1 MQGGLPAISGYTVT
15 WQEDTSG
22 STPQSTTV
30 DGSTTSVSL
39 PASDFSPQ
47 NALYDIQVAAA
58 NGEGTGT
65 ATATSSPVSPVT
77 TVSGNVVVLSSSTMS
92 ALSSDTPAASGSGSV
107 LFWPAPVPAQVS
119 ALTDGNVLVANP
131 GGAASQG
138 LLDTVSSTSATSAG
152 ETVTTTPA
160 SLTDVFSTLALATT
174 TDPVSGGQ
182 VVGASFRPAMAG
194 IRDLGPVHQ
203 SATVSFSK
211 TLSLGF
217 DYKTGDETAGASISG
232 ELDVTPDLSLSISLD
247 HGFADV
253 PDGVGVSASAS
264 VSADAALTAEA
275 HVSFK
280 HTLGEIDGEP
290 IDIQVGPVPIVIEP
304 KVALSI
310 SVDGQIGMRLEAT
323 AKVGGSVSWN
333 SNNPDMLT
341 TKNLSQPLKV
351 TAGPL
356 PGKTT
361 TGEISADLQV
371 QPQLDLYDI
380 GGPNLQADEKLDGE
394 VNLSP
399 PPGEPYLK
407 VTPSLELSAGLDVDF
422 LGYEAS
428 YEQEIASESFTPFE
442 ILNPPDATLT
452 ITPANPMVLPGNTVQ
467 LTSTRSD
474 GQSGHPVIW
483 TLDGAA
489 GGDQISTS
497 GLFTAANPPGRQVT
511 VYATDDTGAVGEAT
525 IQIGTPFDTVS
536 DLEAVQDS
544 NDTGAQISCD
554 APDTIGGSSIS
565 SYLVT
570 LDNGGPTL
578 TTSGTSTTTPDLTP
592 GITYTITVYP
602 IDAAGQTGPAATTEL
617 QIYPPVR
624 RHLHRRRRRHQLE
637 RSRELV
643 SQCCPD
649 KHRVGLH

>member
-211 TLSLGF
+211 TL
-217 DYKTGDETAGASISG
+217 
-232 ELDVTPDLSLSISLD
+232 
-247 HGFADV
+247 
-253 PDGVGVSASAS
+253 
-264 VSADAALTAEA
+264 
-275 HVSFK
+275 
-280 HTLGEIDGEP
+280 
-290 IDIQVGPVPIVIEP
+290 
-304 KVALSI
+304 
-310 SVDGQIGMRLEAT
+310 
-323 AKVGGSVSWN
+323 
-333 SNNPDMLT
+333 
-341 TKNLSQPLKV
+341 
-351 TAGPL
+351 
-356 PGKTT
+356 
-361 TGEISADLQV
+361 
-371 QPQLDLYDI
+371 
-380 GGPNLQADEKLDGE
+380 
-394 VNLSP
+394 
-399 PPGEPYLK
+399 
-407 VTPSLELSAGLDVDF
+407 
-422 LGYEAS
+422 
-428 YEQEIASESFTPFE
+428 
-442 ILNPPDATLT
+442 
-452 ITPANPMVLPGNTVQ
+452 
-467 LTSTRSD
+467 
-474 GQSGHPVIW
+474 
-483 TLDGAA
+483 
-489 GGDQISTS
+489 
-497 GLFTAANPPGRQVT
+497 
-511 VYATDDTGAVGEAT
+511 
-525 IQIGTPFDTVS
+525 
-536 DLEAVQDS
+536 
-544 NDTGAQISCD
+544 
-554 APDTIGGSSIS
+554 
-565 SYLVT
+565 
-570 LDNGGPTL
+570 
-578 TTSGTSTTTPDLTP
+578 
-592 GITYTITVYP
+592 
-602 IDAAGQTGPAATTEL
+602 
-617 QIYPPVR
+617 R
-624 RHLHRRRRRHQLE
+624 R
-637 RSRELV
+637 
-643 SQCCPD
+643 
-649 KHRVGLH
+649 